1 MTLALLPTA
10 IRSHAAPAP
19 GGADEQGK
27 VMYIPLAG
35 PGKKTW
41 IDPEHYFEYEF
52 DKKPAMGPLIV
63 KIRLYTRDGKRATD
77 LEIKGSADMPS
88 MRGAHYSGDQPFRLS
103 KKGDY
108 LLPVDVVM
116 PGDWEIRLIF
126 LKAGRVLFRGALTF
140 DV

>member
-1 MTLALLPTA
+1 VDDYTPLP
-10 IRSHAAPAP
+10 
-19 GGADEQGK
+19 
-27 VMYIPLAG
+27 G

-41 IDPEHYFEYEF
+41 VDHEHYFTYEF

-63 KIRLYTRDGKRATD
+63 KVRLFTRDGKRATD
-77 LEIKGSADMPS
+77 LAIKGSADMPS
-88 MRGAHYSGDQPFRLS
+88 MRGAHYSGDHPFRVS

-126 LKAGRVLFRGALTF
+126 SKGSHVLFRGALTF
-140 DV
+140 GI